1 MPKLIINDK
10 SGRMDSSMD
19 FFLDGKFIT
28 FKETKKEIEDIDYG
42 EHTIKAQTL
51 FLKSLNQKINIEKEV
66 MEIEIKLDWKN
77 QGIAL
82 IPYVCWIYL
91 VFIEKGENTKFVL
104 GIIIFSIVVYL
115 YRIFRNT
122 LIIESK
128 K

>member
-28 FKETKKEIEDIDYG
+28 FKETKKEIEDVDYG
-42 EHTIKAQTL
+42 EHTVKAQTL
-51 FLKSLNQKINIEKEV
+51 FLNSLNQKINIEKEV
-66 MEIEIKLDWKN
+66 TEIEIKLDWKN
-77 QGIAL
+77 QGLGVIA
-82 IPYVCWIYL
+82 YVCWIYW
-91 VFIEKGENTKFVL
+91 VFIEKGEANKLVL

>member
-28 FKETKKEIEDIDYG
+28 FKETKKEIEDVDYG
-42 EHTIKAQTL
+42 EQ
-51 FLKSLNQKINIEKEV
+51 
-66 MEIEIKLDWKN
+66 IEIKLDWKN

>member
-19 FFLDGKFIT
+19 FFLDGKFIA
-28 FKETKKEIEDIDYG
+28 FKETKKEIEDVDYG

-66 MEIEIKLDWKN
+66 TEIEIKLDWKN
-77 QGIAL
+77 KGLAIIA
-82 IPYVCWIYL
+82 YVCWIYL

-122 LIIESK
+122 LIIELK

>member
-28 FKETKKEIEDIDYG
+28 FKETKKEIEDVDYG

-66 MEIEIKLDWKN
+66 TEIEIKLDWKN
-77 QGIAL
+77 KGLAIIA
-82 IPYVCWIYL
+82 YVCWIYL

-122 LIIESK
+122 LIIELK